1 MHRRTIDQ
9 VTFWSMCR
17 SATFCSMHGETA
29 DGLCSD
35 SRVEISRGITFWLW
49 TRKLQWTQ
57 RKGSGHESQD
67 RKTVIEWMWLVDSY
81 GELKV
86 IGWRLWSN
94 EYYLLIWL
102 NECDLWTAVIE
113 WMWLVDSWCQPA
125 ESGSR
130 SVRWWLNPRR
140 KCHWQSSSAP
150 LLCAATRASWSS
162 GNRTHTPNTL
172 WVPIV
177 CLLIWLPS
185 FSFCLSVLFIYSSS
199 VCLLSYSWNYTEWQ
213 KCTCLHMLKI
223 WGQLKIEEEYWKFP
237 AGQVKSCMNRQC

>member
-1 MHRRTIDQ
+1 
-9 VTFWSMCR
+9 
-17 SATFCSMHGETA
+17 MHGETA

-35 SRVEISRGITFWLW
+35 SGVEISRGITFWLW

-94 EYYLLIWL
+94 ESYFFIWLNEYDSGQLWL
-102 NECDLWTAVIE
+102 NECDWLTVGVSQRRVAAEVWGGDWTQGESA
-113 WMWLVDSWCQPA
+113 VDSHLLPHCCARLLGQAGHQETGHTLQILCEFP
-125 ESGSR
+125 S
-130 SVRWWLNPRR
+130 SV
-140 KCHWQSSSAP
+140 SSSGFP
-150 LLCAATRASWSS
+150 LS
-162 GNRTHTPNTL
+162 
-172 WVPIV
+172 
-177 CLLIWLPS
+177 LPVS
-185 FSFCLSVLFIYSSS
+185 RFFSFIVQG

-213 KCTCLHMLKI
+213 KRTCLHMLKI